1 MDLVNFEGGLVLG
14 ASAQGLLV
22 LRIKYHDVN
31 NAKAWTL
38 VGNEKT
44 IAQRLFLL
52 PVTHLE
58 GCKVAKVQALSP
70 IGLAKLTKQD
80 APRACVYITMG
91 GVEAVEK
98 AAAREGFRGLTC
110 AFLEKA
116 MTHFKLRF
124 ALGARPTRERDMVS
138 ALVRACWPEATEAEL
153 AASLKARGQTHTLDD
168 ANAVLLDPEEI
179 DALDIGLD
187 ADDLKVVKDQA
198 KKVKAARD
206 HRQARLAAESAPI
219 RMEEL
224 VAVPEEITAAEEH
237 RKDWAV
243 RPFPTADEDISLAIA
258 KTFLPEVRGCTIT
271 KDAKRFSRWSAS
283 YPRLFPPTHV
293 SKSWGPTTGHT
304 VSTSLEFVVRTL
316 WEWHE
321 FETGEPCPHVFT

>member
-1 MDLVNFEGGLVLG
+1 MLG

-22 LRIKYHDVN
+22 LRIKFHDVN
-31 NAKAWTL
+31 NLKAWTL

-44 IAQRLFLL
+44 IAPRLFLL
-52 PVTHLE
+52 LVTHLE

-124 ALGARPTRERDMVS
+124 APSARPTRERDMVS
-138 ALVRACWPEATEAEL
+138 ALVRACWPEVTEAEL

-198 KKVKAARD
+198 KKVKVARD
-206 HRQARLAAESAPI
+206 NKKGKAGGGECTHSYGGADRGARGDRCRRRGPEGLGLAA
-219 RMEEL
+219 
-224 VAVPEEITAAEEH
+224 
-237 RKDWAV
+237 
-243 RPFPTADEDISLAIA
+243 FPASRRGHKPCNCEDLS
-258 KTFLPEVRGCTIT
+258 
-271 KDAKRFSRWSAS
+271 SRTT
-283 YPRLFPPTHV
+283 RLHD
-293 SKSWGPTTGHT
+293 K
-304 VSTSLEFVVRTL
+304 
-316 WEWHE
+316 
-321 FETGEPCPHVFT
+321 

>member
-1 MDLVNFEGGLVLG
+1 LDLVNLEGGLVLG

-22 LRIKYHDVN
+22 LRIKHHDVN
-31 NAKAWTL
+31 TLKAWTL
-38 VGNEKT
+38 VGSEKT
-44 IAQRLFLL
+44 IAHRLFLL
-52 PVTHLE
+52 PVTNLE

-91 GVEAVEK
+91 GVEAVER

-124 ALGARPTRERDMVS
+124 TLGARPTRERDMVS
-138 ALVRACWPEATEAEL
+138 ALVRACWPEVTEAEL
-153 AASLKARGQTHTLDD
+153 AACLKARGQTHTLDD

-198 KKVKAARD
+198 KKVNIARGNKKAK
-206 HRQARLAAESAPI
+206 LPSESAPV
-219 RMEEL
+219 RMEAL
-224 VAVPEEITAAEEH
+224 VLVPEETAAAEEIP
-237 RKDWAV
+237 KDWV
-243 RPFPTADEDISLAIA
+243 ERPFPTADEDITLAIA
-258 KTFLPEVRGCTIT
+258 KTFLPEVRGCTIS
-271 KDAKRFSRWSAS
+271 KDVKRFSRWSAQ
-283 YPRLFPPTHV
+283 YPRAFPPTHV

-304 VSTSLEFVVRTL
+304 VSSSLEFVVRTL
-316 WEWHE
+316 
-321 FETGEPCPHVFT
+321 